1 MPKSTSFLRVFTE
14 TGPLVVL
21 AVAIALLIGIAGPA
35 SAQFFNFGG
44 FGGPPQRQ
52 APQRGGGGW
61 FGGDFF
67 APFQQQQ
74 QSPQAPRQDFS
85 RAPGPAKRDTVA
97 ERNVLV
103 LGDAMADWLGYGLE
117 DAYSEQPDMGVIR
130 KHKTVSGLIKYQ
142 PRGEPADWAAAARGI
157 LANEKPDA
165 IVVMLGIHDRQAIR
179 EAATEKKT
187 DKKDDKKDPRAK
199 PDAKTDAK
207 TDAKPADAAKPKPE
221 GSAEAAKTDA
231 AKPGDKPADAELDDA
246 AENDAP
252 QTAAPEKSARTGGGL
267 YEFRDERWV
276 ELYAKK
282 IEEMIGVLKSKGV
295 PVLWVGLPA
304 IRGPKGTSDMLF
316 LDALYR
322 DAAGKAGI
330 TYVDVWD
337 GFVDEAGRF
346 LQKGP
351 DFEGQIRQLRTSDG
365 IFLTRPG
372 ARKLAHYV
380 EREVTR
386 LLASRSGPIALP
398 IEPATPDANAVPG
411 QPAPRPLAGPILP
424 LVASSVGTDQLLG
437 GPGSRPAAV
446 DALAARTLVK
456 GEALAAPAGRA
467 DDFSWPRREIG
478 REQAKGDTPV
488 AATSPSGTVA
498 ATPGQKQLL
507 LPQQPPQPQQKR
519 QFRPAQTEQPSLP
532 AQTGQPSLRDFFG
545 GFGTAPRQP
554 APPAAGPPR
563 TPIVPGV
570 PRPPGNVG
578 RSAEVPP
585 GNITR

>member
-1 MPKSTSFLRVFTE
+1 M
-14 TGPLVVL
+14 
-21 AVAIALLIGIAGPA
+21 
-35 SAQFFNFGG
+35 
-44 FGGPPQRQ
+44 
-52 APQRGGGGW
+52 
-61 FGGDFF
+61 
-67 APFQQQQ
+67 
-74 QSPQAPRQDFS
+74 
-85 RAPGPAKRDTVA
+85 
-97 ERNVLV
+97 LV

-130 KHKTVSGLIKYQ
+130 KHKTLSGLIKYQ
-142 PRGEPADWAAAARGI
+142 PRGEPADWAAAAKGI

-165 IVVMLGIHDRQAIR
+165 IVVMLGMHDRQAIR

-187 DKKDDKKDPRAK
+187 DKKDDKKDAE

-207 TDAKPADAAKPKPE
+207 TADAKPADAAKPKPE
-221 GSAEAAKTDA
+221 GSTDAAKTDA
-231 AKPGDKPADAELDDA
+231 AKPSDKPADAELDDA

-252 QTAAPEKSARTGGGL
+252 QTTAPEKSARTGGGL

-365 IFLTRPG
+365 VFFTRPG

-398 IEPATPDANAVPG
+398 IEPATPEANAVPG

-467 DDFSWPRREIG
+467 DDFAWPRREIG

-498 ATPGQKQLL
+498 ATSAAEATIASAATDFSRNRKGNSARPRPSSLRCRPRPVSL
-507 LPQQPPQPQQKR
+507 RCATSSAASARRRASRRHRPPVRRVRRSSPVCRARRAMSAGRRK
-519 QFRPAQTEQPSLP
+519 FRRAISRDNLNHRSSDATRACSRVLDE
-532 AQTGQPSLRDFFG
+532 TIGQP
-545 GFGTAPRQP
+545 
-554 APPAAGPPR
+554 
-563 TPIVPGV
+563 
-570 PRPPGNVG
+570 
-578 RSAEVPP
+578 
-585 GNITR
+585 

>member
-1 MPKSTSFLRVFTE
+1 MPRRTPKS
-14 TGPLVVL
+14 
-21 AVAIALLIGIAGPA
+21 
-35 SAQFFNFGG
+35 
-44 FGGPPQRQ
+44 
-52 APQRGGGGW
+52 
-61 FGGDFF
+61 
-67 APFQQQQ
+67 
-74 QSPQAPRQDFS
+74 
-85 RAPGPAKRDTVA
+85 
-97 ERNVLV
+97 
-103 LGDAMADWLGYGLE
+103 
-117 DAYSEQPDMGVIR
+117 
-130 KHKTVSGLIKYQ
+130 
-142 PRGEPADWAAAARGI
+142 
-157 LANEKPDA
+157 
-165 IVVMLGIHDRQAIR
+165 
-179 EAATEKKT
+179 
-187 DKKDDKKDPRAK
+187 
-199 PDAKTDAK
+199 

-365 IFLTRPG
+365 VFFTRPG

-467 DDFSWPRREIG
+467 DDFAWPRREIG

-498 ATPGQKQLL
+498 ATSGQKQLL
-507 LPQQPPQPQQKR
+507 LPQQPLQPQQKR
-519 QFRPAQTEQPSLP
+519 PFRPAQTEQPSLP

-578 RSAEVPP
+578 RSAEVRRSAIISPRFSNVTVSDALLLDGASISR
-585 GNITR
+585 GNDRMASRNSASAAAGGAAGASSAAPAQSLFHLRPAARRADYPARFSLPLSGRCERCRRCSHRRPWRS